1 MWHDQVRSPLTS
13 PAMGWLCSETMGGPR
28 VKYSKTVDMYAFG
41 VMCSELLTWSRAYHD
56 VNVPSVFAL
65 RDKVVN
71 QRLRPTIPSHIRD
84 ASPTTRLVGT
94 CFATLGCC
102 GVCAHPLGLAST
114 ASSQPV

>member
-1 MWHDQVRSPLTS
+1 
-13 PAMGWLCSETMGGPR
+13 MGWLCSETMGGPR

-94 CFATLGCC
+94 CDAIRFATLACC
-102 GVCAHPLGLAST
+102 AQGGSPAWPCLP